1 MTDGLTG
8 IELSNDMLKSSW
20 GEIFFVSVNEG
31 VNAFYPDKI
40 KDNPHVP
47 PVILTDF
54 HLFNRSISSYGEDS
68 VLPKHINELETL
80 TLAYNQSVFTL
91 EFAALNYRNSEKNLY
106 QYKLD
111 GFDEKWS
118 PVDKKRSAT
127 YTNLDAGEYVFRVTG
142 SNNDGIWNEIGK
154 SLRIVITPPWWETI
168 WFRGAM
174 LLLAF
179 GIVFSGFRWRVR
191 SIKQH
196 SRELKIQV
204 AERTVELAGAKE
216 KAEVANR
223 AKSTFLANMSHELRT
238 PLNAIL
244 GFTQL
249 MARDPNVKPMQQEY
263 LETISRSGEHLLGLI
278 NDVLTMSKIEA
289 GRATLQEN
297 ACDLHKQL
305 RGLQE
310 MFKLRTDEKGLT
322 LLLDVALDVPRY
334 VYVDKGKLRQVLM
347 NLLSNAVKFT
357 EEGGVTL
364 RVGRQDAEAVDSKLE
379 SSTPIMLLIE
389 VEDTGAGISPEEM
402 DILYDPFIQ
411 TASGQQSN
419 EGTGLGLPI
428 SRQYVNLMG
437 GELRAKSIMG
447 QGTTFRVQIPVTLAN
462 AEMVEEL
469 NVQLHRRVIRIEPG
483 QTATDGGP
491 FRLLIV
497 EDNLANRELLV
508 KLLTPF
514 GFEVRYAVNGA
525 EGVEMWEAWLPHFV
539 WMDMRMPVMNGY
551 EATRKIKARAKATG
565 HSTIV
570 VALTASAFEE
580 EHKVILEAGCDDFV
594 RKPFRENMIF
604 DVLHRYLG
612 VRFIYETVTPVPV
625 TSVTQE
631 DLHAAV
637 KALPSEWAT
646 NLYNAAVALDTD
658 QMLAL
663 IESVRLQAPHLSDTL
678 TQWVL
683 AFEYEK
689 LMALVAPEA

>member
-1 MTDGLTG
+1 
-8 IELSNDMLKSSW
+8 MLKSSW